1 MINTKVKEFYKNLE
15 QGIQNIKNSEEWLEL
30 LAFQAKFH
38 NYSFN
43 NTLLIWFQYPEA
55 SYVKG
60 FVDWNKLGRTVKKG
74 SKSIKIFAPVIK
86 TKEDEKGNKKRYM
99 VNVKITNIFDISQ
112 TEGPDVPTLIQGIQ
126 GSSEP
131 AKLIINRINELYPV
145 KNIQGSIYSAKG
157 STNGNDIN
165 VKEFLSDKHRAKT
178 LVHEVC
184 HYKVDFIKDN
194 PEKPSRASME
204 TVAEGTA
211 YVVCKYFG
219 LDTSE
224 YSFSYVKSWCDD
236 SELIKEVGQKIQKTA
251 AEIIKEIETVNT
263 EEVAV

>member
-1 MINTKVKEFYKNLE
+1 MINTKVKDFYKNLE
-15 QGIQNIKNSEEWLEL
+15 EGIQTIKSSDAWLEL

-43 NTLLIWFQYPEA
+43 NTLLIWFQNPEA

-60 FVDWNKLGRTVKKG
+60 FVDWNKMGRTVKKG
-74 SKSIKIFAPVIK
+74 SKAIKIFAPVIK
-86 TKEDEKGNKKRYM
+86 TEEDKEGNKKRYM
-99 VNVKITNIFDISQ
+99 VNVKITNVFDISQ
-112 TEGPDVPTLIQGIQ
+112 TEGQDVPALIQGIQ

-131 AKLIINRINELYPV
+131 AKFIINRIKELYPV

-157 STNGNDIN
+157 STNGKDIN
-165 VKEFLSDKHRAKT
+165 VKELLSDNQRAKT

-194 PEKPSRASME
+194 PKKASRASKE
-204 TVAEGTA
+204 VVAEGTA

-224 YSFSYVKSWCDD
+224 YSFSYVKSWCGDT
-236 SELIKEVGQKIQKTA
+236 ELIKEVGQKIQKTA
-251 AEIIKEIETVNT
+251 EEIIKEIEAV
-263 EEVAV
+263 EEIAI